1 MYSLKWSL
9 QVHDR
14 YVQFHYIN
22 TTGLNDFNI
31 FQVLF
36 PPIFDAV
43 FFFFFLA
50 QCIIDL
56 GLIQ

>member
-1 MYSLKWSL
+1 MYSLKRSL

-36 PPIFDAV
+36 SPIFDAV
-43 FFFFFLA
+43 IFFFLA